1 MSQTRFQETPI
12 DQCDVQDKDR
22 LKRYRE
28 LREKWLAWLQA
39 DPNHPIWSQLF
50 KMVVNDLAVR
60 TLAAAAEEDP
70 QSPLHN
76 PLLVR
81 TILEGHQDAQ
91 ILGIRRLWDNDA
103 KVISVRRLLK
113 DIKANLDVFT
123 REIYVS
129 GGGLPYNP
137 SSETVVAS
145 LAGSGYVSPSS
156 SILGPLQTEK
166 AQLRFDRFSRIAGD
180 RRARTDRVPR
190 AFIDH
195 LEKLIAKSGADDV
208 LKWSH
213 QFVAHA
219 GDSQAKGWSDP
230 EATFEKGISA
240 QKSIAQVVQLISTQL
255 LQGPSFG
262 SLVPIQSSPFHRL
275 DRLVSQQA
283 LEKARQ
289 LWDDLERDR
298 NSWLQNDWASPDLLT
313 SIGW

>member
-1 MSQTRFQETPI
+1 MSQTGFQETPI
-12 DQCDVQDKDR
+12 DQCDVKDKDR
-22 LKRYRE
+22 LRRYRE
-28 LREKWLAWLQA
+28 LRKKWLAWLQA

-50 KMVVNDLAVR
+50 KIVVNDLAVR

-91 ILGIRRLWDNDA
+91 ILGIRRLWDNDG

-113 DIKANLDVFT
+113 DIRSNLDVFT

-145 LAGSGYVSPSS
+145 PVGSGYVSPSS
-156 SILGPLQTEK
+156 SILAPLQTEK
-166 AQLRFDRFSRIAGD
+166 AQLRFDRFSRIRAD
-180 RRARTDRVPR
+180 RRARTDRIPR

-208 LKWSH
+208 VKWSH

-255 LQGPSFG
+255 LQGQASEA
-262 SLVPIQSSPFHRL
+262 SSQYNP
-275 DRLVSQQA
+275 
-283 LEKARQ
+283 ARFV
-289 LWDDLERDR
+289 
-298 NSWLQNDWASPDLLT
+298 A
-313 SIGW
+313 SIGSSVSRHSKRHAGFGTTSKEIETLGFKMIGPALIF